1 MLRIEKVIALDGHT
15 HVDAAAKCSSSA
27 VNTLEI
33 LHEIKHFWDEL
44 DWPDIESSYL
54 YVCKIIDDT
63 CRCCLFYVGRLA
75 KRAERLGK
83 IDNTYEMKFEEQ
95 REKEWCLAVN
105 NIEYLRQNLL
115 IFAKE
120 YKFEEVIADIVT
132 VRGAVEAER
141 CSATLQNIIDSAID
155 NKTNAISELIEIVVK
170 RLSPAMRRFLVEG
183 SKLFRQDKNSM
194 ERILVYLQ
202 DSLAIFQVQ
211 LNETIFNNCLEAI
224 FQELSHSLHEIF
236 QTHINVRED
245 CGINHFK

>member
-1 MLRIEKVIALDGHT
+1 MHT
-15 HVDAAAKCSSSA
+15 HVDALAKCSSSA

-63 CRCCLFYVGRLA
+63 CRCCLFYVSRLSQ
-75 KRAERLGK
+75 RAERLGK
-83 IDNTYEMKFEEQ
+83 MDNTYEMKFEEQ
-95 REKEWCLAVN
+95 REREWCLAVN

-115 IFAKE
+115 IFAQE
-120 YKFEEVIADIVT
+120 YKFEEVIAQIVT
-132 VRGAVEAER
+132 VRGADEAER
-141 CSATLQNIIDSAID
+141 CSNTLQNIIDNAID
-155 NKTNAISELIEIVVK
+155 NKTNAIGELIDIVVK

-202 DSLAIFQVQ
+202 DSFAIFRSQ
-211 LNETIFNNCLEAI
+211 LNETIFDNCLAAI

-236 QTHINVRED
+236 EAHINVRKKKLWA
-245 CGINHFK
+245 GFFFYQ